1 MAAAIASI
9 GVTLVTR
16 FRQRQALSPDVS
28 LDVGQSVVLDAWV
41 HEQDRLARV
50 RYRNALWDA
59 RVLDAQGVEAGR
71 TLYITRVE
79 GSTLHVSVTR
89 PA

>member
-1 MAAAIASI
+1 M
-9 GVTLVTR
+9 
-16 FRQRQALSPDVS
+16 
-28 LDVGQSVVLDAWV
+28 LDAWV
-41 HEQDRLARV
+41 NEKGRHARV

-59 RVLDAQGVEAGR
+59 RVLDEQGAEAGS

-79 GSTLHVSVTR
+79 GSTLHVAATR

>member
-1 MAAAIASI
+1 
-9 GVTLVTR
+9 
-16 FRQRQALSPDVS
+16 
-28 LDVGQSVVLDAWV
+28 VVLDAWV
-41 HEQDRLARV
+41 NEKGRHARV

-59 RVLDAQGVEAGR
+59 RVLDEQGAEAGS

-79 GSTLHVSVTR
+79 GSTLHVAATR